1 VRARDVP
8 KILRLALPAALVIA
22 VAGCS
27 DGDSLAQRQA
37 EVAERGARVMPFDLA
52 ATTHTFTKTDDGGI
66 QTVVADD
73 PTDAPQ
79 IELIRQHLREERDN
93 FARGD
98 FNDPAA
104 IHGHDMDG
112 VAELRAG
119 YPDITVRYL
128 DRPDGAQL
136 TYHTDRAELVQA
148 LHAWFDR
155 QLADHGPDAETGR
168 PDRTLD
174 RMTRA

>member
-1 VRARDVP
+1 VRAHDVP
-8 KILRLALPAALVIA
+8 KILWLALPAALVIA
-22 VAGCS
+22 AAGCG

-37 EVAERGARVMPFDLA
+37 QVAERGAQVMPFDLD
-52 ATTHTFTKTDDGGI
+52 ATTHTFTTADDGGV

-73 PTDAPQ
+73 PTDAAQ
-79 IELIRQHLREERDN
+79 IELIRKHLRDERDN

-112 VAELRAG
+112 VADLRAG
-119 YPDITVRYL
+119 YRDLTVDYH
-128 DRPDGAQL
+128 DRPAGAQL
-136 TYHTDRAELVQA
+136 TYRTDRADLVKA

-155 QLADHGPDAETGR
+155 QVTDHGPHAEAG
-168 PDRTLD
+168 
-174 RMTRA
+174 

>member
-1 VRARDVP
+1 MRAHDIP
-8 KILRLALPAALVIA
+8 KILWLALSAALVIA
-22 VAGCS
+22 AAGCG
-27 DGDSLAQRQA
+27 DGDSLALRQA
-37 EVAERGARVMPFDLA
+37 EVAERGAQVMPFDLD
-52 ATTHTFTKTDDGGI
+52 ATTHTFTKTEDGGV

-73 PTDAPQ
+73 PTDASQ

-112 VAELRAG
+112 VADLRAG
-119 YPDITVRYL
+119 YHDIAVDYL

-136 TYHTDRAELVQA
+136 AYRTDRADLVEA

-155 QLADHGPDAETGR
+155 QVTDHGPDAEAG
-168 PDRTLD
+168 
-174 RMTRA
+174 